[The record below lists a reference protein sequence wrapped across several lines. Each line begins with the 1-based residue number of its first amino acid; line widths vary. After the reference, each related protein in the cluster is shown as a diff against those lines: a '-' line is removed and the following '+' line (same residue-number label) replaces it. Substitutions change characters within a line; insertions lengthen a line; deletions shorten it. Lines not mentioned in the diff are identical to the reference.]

1 MDYTLNKKITVGNEG
16 AWKALKK
23 FAPLLSGERTRLIIS
38 LTAILVNSSANLIA
52 PALIGY
58 TIDAYITTKNING
71 VIIFSL
77 ILLSLYLIAY
87 IANYIQIRVMGQ
99 VGQHILFKLRNNIF
113 SKLQE
118 LPIAF
123 FNQNKAGDLIS
134 RINNDTEKLNQF
146 FSQAIIQFIGIV
158 FMIFGASIFVIVLHP
173 TLGLASLVPAIFLLV
188 LTRLLSAW
196 IRRRNAMSLK
206 STGALSGEIQE
217 SLSNFRVIVAFNRQD
232 YFRSKFKEANEVN
245 FKASIK
251 AGLANN
257 SFTPLYS
264 AASNIAQLIVLVYG
278 IHLILAGSL
287 TVGLLVSFV
296 LYIARLYDP
305 IRQLAAVWSLFQLAL
320 ASWDRISEILS
331 LTSTL
336 TLLPKTTDI
345 ENENLLS
352 FKQVSF
358 KYPASEKEILHDIS
372 LSLCK
377 GKTYALVG
385 PTGGGKTTTASLMAR
400 LFDPTEGIILFNGK
414 DIRTWSREEISG
426 KIGFILQDPFLFTGT
441 VRENILYGNTVQ
453 KEHTSEDFDKLLAAQ
468 GLESL
473 LSVFPNGLDTEVT
486 GTADSIS
493 LGQKQ
498 IIAFIRAILRK
509 PALLIL
515 DEATANI
522 DTVTEQILEQIIAKL
537 PKETTK
543 VIIAHRLNT
552 IEAADEIFFIGGG
565 TITQAGSFDDAV
577 AMLLHKKSTS

>member
-1 MDYTLNKKITVGNEG
+1 MDYTLNKKNTVVNES

-23 FAPLLSGERTRLIIS
+23 FVPLLSGERTQLIIS
-38 LTAILVNSSANLIA
+38 ITAILVNSSANLIA

-58 TIDAYITTKNING
+58 TIDTYITTKNING

-99 VGQHILFKLRNNIF
+99 VGQHILFKLRNSIF

-158 FMIFGASIFVIVLHP
+158 FIIFGASIFVVVLHP
-173 TLGLASLVPAIFLLV
+173 TLGLASLIPAICLLI
-188 LTRLLSAW
+188 LTQLLSVW

-206 STGALSGEIQE
+206 STGVLSGEIQE

-232 YFRSKFKEANEVN
+232 YFRSKFDEANEVN
-245 FKASIK
+245 FKASVK

-257 SFTPLYS
+257 VFTPLYG

-278 IHLILAGSL
+278 VHLILTGSL
-287 TVGLLVSFV
+287 TIGLLVSFV
-296 LYIARLYDP
+296 LYITRLYDP
-305 IRQLAAVWSLFQLAL
+305 IRQLAAIWSLFQLAL
-320 ASWDRISEILS
+320 ASWDRILEILS

-336 TLLPKTTDI
+336 TLLSKTKDT
-345 ENENLLS
+345 ENENLIS
-352 FKQVSF
+352 FKHVSF
-358 KYPASEKEILHDIS
+358 KYPDAEHEVLHDIS

-400 LFDPTEGIILFNGK
+400 LFDPTKGIILFNGK
-414 DIRTWSREEISG
+414 DIRTWNREEISE
-426 KIGFILQDPFLFTGT
+426 KIGFILQDPFLFAGT
-441 VRENILYGNTVQ
+441 VRENILYGSTAQ
-453 KEHTSEDFDKLLAAQ
+453 KKHASEDITKLLAEQ

-486 GTADSIS
+486 GTGDSIS

-522 DTVTEQILEQIIAKL
+522 DTVTEHILEQIIAKL

-552 IEAADEIFFIGGG
+552 IEAADEIFFISGG
-565 TITQAGSFDDAV
+565 TISQTRSFDDAV
-577 AMLLHKKSTS
+577 TMLLHKKRTS